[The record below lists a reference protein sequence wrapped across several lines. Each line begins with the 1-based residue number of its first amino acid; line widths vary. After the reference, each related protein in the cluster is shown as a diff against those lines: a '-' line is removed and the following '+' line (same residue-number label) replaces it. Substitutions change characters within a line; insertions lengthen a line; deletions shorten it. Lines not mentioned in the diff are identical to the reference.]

1 VLSVRSLFT
10 EYPGERGTVVKAA
23 QDVSFEVPEGKL
35 FTLLGPSGCGKTTTL
50 RSIAGLERPT
60 SGEIEVAGK
69 VMYSSAKRIFVAPN
83 KRNFGMVFQSYAIW
97 PHMNVF
103 QNAAFPLQVRKLRKK
118 EIEERVMRVLQAVQ
132 LDHLVDR
139 EATKLSGGQQQ
150 RLALARA
157 LVMEPQLLLLDEP
170 LSNLDAKLRDRMRS
184 ELKRL
189 QRELGLTTVYVT
201 HDQSEALALSHE
213 IAVMNDGR
221 VVQVGTPRQIYE
233 QPCNQFVADFVGTT
247 NFIGGTVTALDDGN
261 GRCLVSSA
269 MGPLRVQASQGVAK
283 DGLVTVSVRP
293 EDVELSEPQP
303 PAADGDNV
311 CKAVVTAKDFLG
323 EHLDFQVKVG
333 EVVLMARAHPSLRT
347 PVGDAIYLR
356 MKADKCVAIPTPTG
370 AAPVITTSAASP
382 SGAVLTAATPAAPA
396 SAGTPS

>member
-1 VLSVRSLFT
+1 VLRVNSLFT
-10 EYPGERGTVVKAA
+10 EYASEHGTVVKAA

-50 RSIAGLERPT
+50 RSIAGLEKPT
-60 SGEIEVAGK
+60 SGEIEVGGRT
-69 VMYSSAKRIFVAPN
+69 VYSSSRGIFVAPN

-103 QNAAFPLQVRKLRKK
+103 QNVAFPLEVRKLPRK
-118 EIEERVMRVLQAVQ
+118 EIRERVMRVLNAVQ

-170 LSNLDAKLRDRMRS
+170 LSNLDAKLRDRMRT

-189 QRELGLTTVYVT
+189 QRDLNLTTVYVT

-213 IAVMNDGR
+213 IAVMNDGF

-233 QPCNQFVADFVGTT
+233 TPHNQFVADFVGTT
-247 NFIGGTVTALDDGN
+247 NFIGGTVSAVDG
-261 GRCLVSSA
+261 GRCVVSSA
-269 MGPLRVQASQGVAK
+269 LGDLKAQASEGVAK
-283 DGLVTVSVRP
+283 NASVIVSVRP
-293 EDVELSEPQP
+293 EDVELSEQQP
-303 PAADGDNV
+303 AAADGENV
-311 CKAVVTAKDFLG
+311 VRAIVHAKDFLG
-323 EHLDFQVKVG
+323 EYLDFHVKVG
-333 EVVLMARAHPSLRT
+333 DVVLQARAHPSLRT
-347 PVGDAIYLR
+347 PTGDPIYLR
-356 MKADKCVAIPTPTG
+356 IKAEKCVAIP
-370 AAPVITTSAASP
+370 SDR
-382 SGAVLTAATPAAPA
+382 PA
-396 SAGTPS
+396 SSAGRPT

>member
-10 EYPGERGTVVKAA
+10 EYPSEHGTVVKAA
-23 QDVSFEVPEGKL
+23 QDVTFDVPEGKL

-50 RSIAGLERPT
+50 RSIAGLEKPT
-60 SGEIEVAGK
+60 SGEIEVGGR
-69 VMYSSAKRIFVAPN
+69 VVYSSGKGIFIAPN

-103 QNAAFPLQVRKLRKK
+103 QNVAFPLEVRKMGKK
-118 EIEERVMRVLQAVQ
+118 EIRERVMRVLQAVQ

-233 QPCNQFVADFVGTT
+233 TPRNQFVADFVGTT
-247 NFIGGTVTALDDGN
+247 NFIGGTVSALDDGS
-261 GRCLVSSA
+261 GRCTVSSA
-269 MGPLRVQASQGVAK
+269 LGDLKAQASEGVTKNAS
-283 DGLVTVSVRP
+283 VIVSVRP
-293 EDVELSEPQP
+293 EDVELSEQP
-303 PAADGDNV
+303 LTPADGETV
-311 CKAVVTAKDFLG
+311 CTATVATKDFLG
-323 EHLDFQVKVG
+323 EYLDFQVKVG
-333 EVVLMARAHPSLRT
+333 DVVLQSRAHPSLRT
-347 PVGDAIYLR
+347 PTGDQIYVR
-356 MKADKCVAIPTPTG
+356 MKADKCVAIPTDM
-370 AAPVITTSAASP
+370 
-382 SGAVLTAATPAAPA
+382 TPKSTIRPN
-396 SAGTPS
+396 

>member
-1 VLSVRSLFT
+1 VLKVQSLFT
-10 EYPGERGTVVKAA
+10 EYAGEHGAVVKAA

-60 SGEIEVAGK
+60 AGEIEVGGRT
-69 VMYSSAKRIFVAPN
+69 VYSASRGIFIAPN

-103 QNAAFPLQVRKLRKK
+103 QNVAFPLEVRRLARKV
-118 EIEERVMRVLQAVQ
+118 IRDRVMRVLAAVQ
-132 LDHLVDR
+132 LEHLVDR

-170 LSNLDAKLRDRMRS
+170 LSNLDAKLRDRMRT

-189 QRELGLTTVYVT
+189 QRDLNLTTVYVT

-213 IAVMNDGR
+213 IAVMNEGF

-233 QPCNQFVADFVGTT
+233 TPGNQFVAEFVGTT
-247 NFIGGTVTALDDGN
+247 NFIGGTVTAVDG
-261 GRCLVSSA
+261 GRCLVSSPVGDLKA
-269 MGPLRVQASQGVAK
+269 QASEGVAK
-283 DGLVTVSVRP
+283 NGAVIISVRP
-293 EDVELSEPQP
+293 EDIELSELE
-303 PAADGDNV
+303 PAVADGENIIRATV
-311 CKAVVTAKDFLG
+311 EAKDFLG
-323 EHLDFQVKVG
+323 EYLDFHVKVG
-333 EVVLMARAHPSLRT
+333 DVVLQARAHPSLRT
-347 PVGDAIYLR
+347 PAGEAIYLR
-356 MKADKCVAIPTPTG
+356 IKAEKCVAI
-370 AAPVITTSAASP
+370 ASDMP
-382 SGAVLTAATPAAPA
+382 STRAIPAT
-396 SAGTPS
+396 

>member
-1 VLSVRSLFT
+1 MLRVKSLYT
-10 EYPGERGTVVKAA
+10 EYASEHGAVVKAA

-60 SGEIEVAGK
+60 AGEIEVAGR
-69 VMYSSAKRIFVAPN
+69 VVYSSSRGVFIAPN

-103 QNAAFPLQVRKLRKK
+103 QNVAFPLEVRRVNRK
-118 EIEERVMRVLQAVQ
+118 EMRERVMRVLTAVQ

-170 LSNLDAKLRDRMRS
+170 LSNLDAKLRDRMRT

-189 QRELGLTTVYVT
+189 QRELNLTTVYVT

-213 IAVMNDGR
+213 IAVMSDGFIK
-221 VVQVGTPRQIYE
+221 QVGTPRQIYE
-233 QPCNQFVADFVGTT
+233 TPNSPFVADFVGTT
-247 NFIGGTVTALDDGN
+247 NFVGGTVTAVDAGH

-269 MGPLRVQASQGVAK
+269 MGEIKAHAGEGITKNGTVI
-283 DGLVTVSVRP
+283 VSVRP
-293 EDVELSEPQP
+293 EDVELSEQEPT
-303 PAADGDNV
+303 GGEGENV
-311 CKAVVTAKDFLG
+311 IRATVHNKDFLG
-323 EHLDFQVKVG
+323 EYLDFHVKVG
-333 EVVLMARAHPSLRT
+333 DVVLQARAHPSLRT
-347 PVGDAIYLR
+347 PTGDVIYVR
-356 MKADKCVAIPTPTG
+356 MKADKCVAIPSDMP
-370 AAPVITTSAASP
+370 PKM
-382 SGAVLTAATPAAPA
+382 TAESTMEGRPH
-396 SAGTPS
+396 

>member
-10 EYPGERGTVVKAA
+10 EYPGERGSVVKAA

-50 RSIAGLERPT
+50 RSIAGLEKP
-60 SGEIEVAGK
+60 SAGEIEVGGRT
-69 VMYSSAKRIFVAPN
+69 MYSSARGIFVAPN

-103 QNAAFPLQVRKLRKK
+103 QNVAFPLEVRRMARKDINEK
-118 EIEERVMRVLQAVQ
+118 VMRVLTSVQ
-132 LDHLVDR
+132 LAELRDR

-221 VVQVGTPRQIYE
+221 VVQVGTPREIYE
-233 QPCNQFVADFVGTT
+233 QPKNQFVADFVGTT
-247 NFIGGTVTALDDGN
+247 NFISGIVTAPEDSN
-261 GRCLVSSA
+261 GRCLVASGL
-269 MGPLRVQASQGVAK
+269 GPLKVQASQGIAK
-283 DGLVTVSVRP
+283 DTAVIVSLRP
-293 EDVELSEPQP
+293 EDIELSEQP
-303 PAADGDNV
+303 PTAADGDNV

-323 EHLDFQVKVG
+323 EYLDFQVKVG
-333 EVVLMARAHPSLRT
+333 DVVLLARAHPSLRT
-347 PVGDAIYLR
+347 PVGDAIYVR
-356 MKADKCVAIPTPTG
+356 MKAEKCVAIPSDMMQKSAT
-370 AAPVITTSAASP
+370 APN
-382 SGAVLTAATPAAPA
+382 
-396 SAGTPS
+396 